1 MGRVLKKVGGLM
13 SVFLLAMAALG
24 GAAVAQPVDSIT
36 HDPAEPTSTERVRI
50 EVAGFWTCP
59 ELTAPEVVGSLVVLS
74 FGPDFCLAPPTFQVI
89 ERFVPALEPGEH
101 TVVVLDQFDGRVLA
115 GKGFQVSDAGTP
127 PMPAG
132 EFLTSEQVP
141 GFRFK
146 VRITDQ
152 DGQSRPG
159 RPEEACLPETVCASG
174 ALEGRTEV
182 LLRVVGP
189 KPNGYLWP
197 TFVRFTTSAVEVW
210 VERIATSEVKYY
222 ALAGT
227 VPDGDDLEA
236 GFDRVGFQP

>member
-1 MGRVLKKVGGLM
+1 MRRTMKKVFGVGGA
-13 SVFLLAMAALG
+13 LLVSIVAAG

-36 HDPAEPTSTERVRI
+36 LDPAEPTSTERVRI

-74 FGPDFCLAPPTFQVI
+74 FGPDLCLAPPTFQVT
-89 ERFVPALEPGEH
+89 ERFVPALEPGRH
-101 TVVVLDQFDGRVLA
+101 TVVVLDHFLGGVLA
-115 GKGFQVSDAGTP
+115 SRELMVTDAGTP
-127 PMPAG
+127 PVPAG

-152 DGQSRPG
+152 AGQSRPG

-174 ALEGRTEV
+174 ALAGRTEV